1 MCPLPYLVPSLTP
14 PKPGLITHSITA
26 NTRSGLRI
34 ADNILLNR
42 ERQPCV
48 IEELHLHLKRNHYP
62 VSLSHF
68 YWHFQ
73 VIYKN
78 GLFRVFKRTMHN
90 FLLIIRTVNV
100 FNVFQTIRI
109 FILRKCLCLFFN
121 IKHTLKTI
129 VPARNLFRIQGQI
142 SRFCAEAN

>member
-1 MCPLPYLVPSLTP
+1 MLDQDYLMCPLPYLVPSLTP

-62 VSLSHF
+62 ASLSHF

-78 GLFRVFKRTMHN
+78 GLFRVFKRTMHKK
-90 FLLIIRTVNV
+90 LSSG
-100 FNVFQTIRI
+100 
-109 FILRKCLCLFFN
+109 CN
-121 IKHTLKTI
+121 INTTHT
-129 VPARNLFRIQGQI
+129 
-142 SRFCAEAN
+142 